1 MGKGCD
7 HCRHSLLGKP
17 TTDSD
22 PEIMNRAEE
31 IKQMNPYMPSE
42 ISVLM
47 DDETQLL
54 FPGKR
59 ALQHSLSGKDDA
71 VFVILY

>member
-1 MGKGCD
+1 MK
-7 HCRHSLLGKP
+7 
-17 TTDSD
+17 
-22 PEIMNRAEE
+22 
-31 IKQMNPYMPSE
+31 PYMPSE

-47 DDETQLL
+47 DDQTQVF

-59 ALQHSLSGKDDA
+59 ALQHSLSGKEDA